1 MSSSALRLEAGDVVS
16 VKSSSEITYEGNRDR
31 FRAQDEVVV
40 TKVYRKDFYDGYCR
54 FTGELCKDL
63 NAADVQ
69 EVVNKGQLVTKTGTK
84 VYLNKAKYQGSG
96 WPTAHK
102 EGLVVKSI
110 DVGAHPHDTMLH
122 VKPVKGSWSMKVPL
136 THVEAVAI
144 ASGGRKRKKPS
155 EATAV
160 QQNERT
166 EREPRPSPPLHEPS
180 SVMSLRTPLTLAA
193 TADAAPSSPPPP
205 PLFPN
210 PAAAPKPP
218 ENKFEKKR
226 RLLQKSH
233 DAGTIDRQTYLQL
246 VRETFDAQVDL

>member
-63 NAADVQ
+63 KVCDVS

-102 EGLVVKSI
+102 EGLIVKSI

-193 TADAAPSSPPPP
+193 AEAAGKQVREEAAPTSEEPRRPHHRRADV
-205 PLFPN
+205 
-210 PAAAPKPP
+210 PAARPRDLRRGGRGLSARPSFT
-218 ENKFEKKR
+218 ENC
-226 RLLQKSH
+226 LLSPH
-233 DAGTIDRQTYLQL
+233 A
-246 VRETFDAQVDL
+246 